1 MVTNKELSDR
11 LKKISEKVDTLIAL
25 PTKRDESQLEKHY
38 MISTSIV
45 ATLTGIVNL
54 TIIFLMNLDKKL
66 DLGFGSITELDLGLG
81 LAAIG
86 ITTFVGITVSSS
98 IFEEHRHDHNKKS
111 KDHNEKSQNQFLQ
124 DTIVGKGIMR
134 KALAASLV
142 MTYIVLIGMSYSDGS
157 IDNLWEKRII
167 TNSTSMGTN
176 GTHIYITDSA
186 NSTIMINSK
195 NVSPDIDIKDIVRI
209 DGKLKAISATAQATP
224 SNSLVQHFTTIVSI
238 VIGFYFGSNM
248 VTAAINSKKKQL
260 SAKEILDIRLAA
272 GTIEDDDYTK
282 KRDLIKDKSQSSKKT
297 N

>member
-1 MVTNKELSDR
+1 ML
-11 LKKISEKVDTLIAL
+11 
-25 PTKRDESQLEKHY
+25 
-38 MISTSIV
+38 STSIV
-45 ATLTGIVNL
+45 AALTGIVNL
-54 TIIFLMNLDKKL
+54 TIICLMNTDK
-66 DLGFGSITELDLGLG
+66 GLDLGLG

-98 IFEEHRHDHNKKS
+98 IFEEHRHDHNENS
-111 KDHNEKSQNQFLQ
+111 KDNKEKSQNQFLQ

-157 IDNLWEKRII
+157 IDNLWEKGII
-167 TNSTSMGTN
+167 TNSTSIGT
-176 GTHIYITDSA
+176 
-186 NSTIMINSK
+186 
-195 NVSPDIDIKDIVRI
+195 
-209 DGKLKAISATAQATP
+209 DGTP

-260 SAKEILDIRLAA
+260 SAKEILNIRLAA
-272 GTIEDDDYTK
+272 GTIEDDDYAK
-282 KRDLIKDKSQSSKKT
+282 KIDLIKEKSSSSKNT